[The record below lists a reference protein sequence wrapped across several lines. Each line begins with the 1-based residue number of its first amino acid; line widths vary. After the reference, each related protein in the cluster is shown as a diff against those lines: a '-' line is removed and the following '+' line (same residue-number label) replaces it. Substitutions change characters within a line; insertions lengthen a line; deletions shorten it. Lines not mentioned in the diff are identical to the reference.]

1 MKMILR
7 LINHEHIDRTIRR
20 NFIMGIVA
28 TFLVFI
34 GGFMYYWVNPPRI
47 NLNDP
52 AQNRAGYHPG
62 QRVRIDANIVDG
74 EECLADLK
82 NGNEFTIYVFPELTV
97 SPDNGLDYLSGFT
110 GIKTDSNAEGAFNVY
125 VGEVSQQ
132 KETVMVHVDGYLK
145 ELDPPHGIIAEHTWE
160 DKIEIYLPMCVTS
173 DPMDNTVSFTILI
186 AGLALGLYSS
196 VSLFFAFRTADKAKR
211 S

>member
-1 MKMILR
+1 MILR

-52 AQNRAGYHPG
+52 AQNRAGYHSG
-62 QRVRIDANIVDG
+62 QRVSIDAKIIGG
-74 EECLADLK
+74 EECQEALK
-82 NGNEFTIYVFPELTV
+82 NGEEFTIYVIPELST
-97 SPDNGLDYLSGFT
+97 SPDNGLDYLSGFV
-110 GIKTDSNAEGAFNVY
+110 GIKTEADAEGSFNSY
-125 VGEVSQQ
+125 IGIPDDQRG
-132 KETVMVHVDGYLK
+132 TVMIHVDGYLK
-145 ELDPPHGIIAEHTWE
+145 ELDDPHGIIAQHTWE

-211 S
+211 A